1 MEDHCSCHAKGW
13 CLLEMKYTPED
24 RSFLT
29 IRDIVTV
36 LFHRKTII
44 LTVTGTA
51 TVIGIVVAFLTPPVY
66 QANSELLVKR
76 ASLATN
82 DPPLSQNIPVI
93 SANMRQLNREEEV
106 NTEIALIQS
115 RDLVVKVIDSVALT
129 QEQLERIPDVRRY
142 VRMVY
147 KGVKEF
153 LSTTWN
159 ETKYFLHLSER
170 PTAEAL
176 ALRKRERFIA
186 DVREALIVEQVPDS
200 DIIRISFRCND
211 PVLAQKMSLAFLTK
225 AVGWHV
231 EMRAQ
236 SQNLLFFQQQAQDSR
251 GRLEDIEREL
261 VAARR
266 NLDLVGAEDRQ
277 KLLIE
282 HQLQVNAR
290 LNDIRRRETA
300 LITGIG
306 KLKELLREE
315 PSVIPLTQE
324 FAANPVWQ
332 KLSTQLATL
341 HLQKIEAATKF
352 TDHGRH
358 VKDIDAALE
367 GGNKILDSTPPH
379 IENRLTEGINAVHQ
393 TLREKILS
401 QSAEL
406 AALTAEGETANKQVS
421 DFDNRLQAINENI
434 YRIKALE
441 RQRELLESSY
451 KLYLQNTEQA
461 KVSEDRQR
469 AQISE
474 LAISQRGGLPLSPM
488 KPRKWLYILIAVAGG
503 TILSISLAFTVE
515 FSDTT
520 IGREDELETLLDVPS
535 LGSLSKL

>member
-1 MEDHCSCHAKGW
+1 
-13 CLLEMKYTPED
+13 MKYTQED
-24 RSFLT
+24 RQFLT
-29 IRDIVTV
+29 IRDLVTV
-36 LFHRKTII
+36 LFRRQAII

-51 TVIGIVVAFLTPPVY
+51 TLIGIAVAFLTPPVY

-76 ASLATN
+76 ASFVAN
-82 DPPLSQNIPVI
+82 DPPLSQNVPVI

-106 NTEIALIQS
+106 NTEIALIKS
-115 RDLVVKVIDSVALT
+115 RDLVVTVIDDVGLT
-129 QEQLERIPDVRRY
+129 REQLERIPDVRRY
-142 VRMVY
+142 VRIVY
-147 KGVKEF
+147 KSVKEF

-159 ETKYFLHLSER
+159 ETKYFLHLSGR
-170 PTAEAL
+170 PTAEEL
-176 ALRKRERFIA
+176 ALRKRERLIA
-186 DVREALIVEQVPDS
+186 DVGEALIVEQVPDS
-200 DIIRISFRCND
+200 DIIRVSFRCND
-211 PVLAQKMSLAFLTK
+211 PVLAQKMSLTFLTK

-231 EMRAQ
+231 AMRTQ
-236 SQNLLFFQQQAQDSR
+236 SQNLLFFQRQAQDSR
-251 GRLEDIEREL
+251 DRLEGVEKEL
-261 VAARR
+261 IAVRR

-290 LNDIRRRETA
+290 LNDIRRQKAA

-306 KLKELLREE
+306 KLKELLSEE

-332 KLSTQLATL
+332 NLSTQLATL
-341 HLQKIEAATKF
+341 NLQKIEAATKF
-352 TDHGRH
+352 TEHGRH
-358 VKDIDAALE
+358 VQDIDVALE
-367 GGNKILDSTPPH
+367 GGNKILDSTPPR

-406 AALTAEGETANKQVS
+406 AALAAEEQTANTQVS

-474 LAISQRGGLPLSPM
+474 LAISQRGGLPLSPI

-503 TILSISLAFTVE
+503 TILSISLAFTME